1 MHELLSLIIWRIYS
15 ITYSVCTK
23 IFSLSVLKTWKKSC
37 ISQRNDGRLSHF
49 LEYRQEENWLPLNDY
64 RPVAIQRDGFQLS
77 FKSELVIWQ
86 STSRHFLTRNT
97 PDSGLKPSTSIA
109 YFRVASSLLLKTR
122 LNAMLTFALGLNVKV
137 RLLQLG
143 NSILANL
150 VSRAFPFS
158 RPTHFLREKP

>member
-1 MHELLSLIIWRIYS
+1 MH
-15 ITYSVCTK
+15 
-23 IFSLSVLKTWKKSC
+23 
-37 ISQRNDGRLSHF
+37 
-49 LEYRQEENWLPLNDY
+49 DY
-64 RPVAIQRDGFQLS
+64 RTVAIQRGGFQLS

-109 YFRVASSLLLKTR
+109 YFRVASSLLSKTR
-122 LNAMLTFALGLNVKV
+122 LSAMLSFALGLNVKV

-150 VSRAFPFS
+150 VPRAFPFS